1 MSKALTVIQDGG
13 EALAARSHSQEA
25 ALYVADDARVHWHD
39 TAVWFMRQKRDR
51 RQHEVP
57 EWEALR
63 EVASQIKAHA
73 ISRLPDYLEQ
83 FERAAMAHGAVVHW
97 AASAE
102 EHNQIVFSLLERHG
116 VKLLAKSKSM
126 LTEDCH
132 LNPYL
137 EARGIEVVDTDLGE
151 RIVQFLQQPPS
162 HIVMPA
168 IHLHKE
174 EIGELFHERLGTAA
188 GASDPTYLTEAARGH
203 LREKFLGAQAGL
215 TGVNFAIAETGGI
228 VVCTNEGNADLGTAL
243 PPLHI
248 ACMGVEK
255 IIPRARDLGVF
266 LRLLAR
272 SATGQPIT
280 TYSSHYHGPRPG
292 GELHIVIVDHGRSRI
307 RAREEYRRALSCIR
321 CGACLNTCP
330 VYRRSGGHSYGVTV
344 PGPIGSV
351 LAPHADPARHA
362 GLPFASSLCGSCSD
376 VCPVKIDLH
385 HQLLTWRAELAR
397 SGLLPAEKKL
407 AGRALGFVLARGWAY
422 RLAGRVV
429 RWLLPRLPR
438 RWVYSAKNAWGR
450 QRELPPMPAH
460 SFRDLWRAKAAR
472 KALPAARATDG
483 GRGPHVEP

>member
-1 MSKALTVIQDGG
+1 MSAPTYQEPVPGQRHSDT
-13 EALAARSHSQEA
+13 AAR
-25 ALYVADDARVHWHD
+25 YVADGARLAWHD

-51 RQHEVP
+51 RRDDVP

-63 EVASQIKAHA
+63 EVAARIKGHTV
-73 ISRLPDYLEQ
+73 SRLADYLEQ
-83 FERAAMAHGAVVHW
+83 FEANALRLGAHVHW
-97 AASAE
+97 ARDAE
-102 EHNQIVFSLLERHG
+102 EHNRIVHGLLAERG

-151 RIVQFLQQPPS
+151 RIVQFRHEPPS

-174 EIGELFHERLGTAA
+174 EVGELFEQRLGTAP
-188 GASDPTYLTEAARGH
+188 GNSDPTYLTEAARHH

-255 IIPRARDLGVF
+255 VIPRVADLGVF

-292 GELHIVIVDHGRSRI
+292 AELHIVIVDHGRSRI
-307 RAREEYRRALSCIR
+307 LGRPEYRRSLGCIR

-344 PGPIGSV
+344 PGPIGMV
-351 LAPHADPARHA
+351 LAPHIDRDRHQS
-362 GLPFASSLCGSCSD
+362 LPFASTLCGSCSD

-385 HQLLTWRAELAR
+385 HQLLAWRGELAGA
-397 SGLLPAEKKL
+397 GLVPLGKRVV
-407 AGRALGFVLARGWAY
+407 GRVGGWVLARTWAY
-422 RLAGRVV
+422 RLAGRLV
-429 RWLLPRLPR
+429 RWLVPKLPRGL
-438 RWVYSAKNAWGR
+438 VYGRANAWGR
-450 QRELPPMPAH
+450 QRELPPMPAK
-460 SFRDLWRAKAAR
+460 SFRQQWRDEHGQ
-472 KALPAARATDG
+472 P
-483 GRGPHVEP
+483 